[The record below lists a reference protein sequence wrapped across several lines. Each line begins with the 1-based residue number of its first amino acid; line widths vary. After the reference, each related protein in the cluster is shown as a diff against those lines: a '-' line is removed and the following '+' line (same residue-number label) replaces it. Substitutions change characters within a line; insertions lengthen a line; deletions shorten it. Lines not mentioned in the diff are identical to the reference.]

1 MIAPPESPPGGRVLV
16 VDDDRALLT
25 TLSDI
30 LGLKGYAVE
39 TAQRGLEAL
48 DLVLK
53 SEDPP
58 LVVLLDVGLPDISGL
73 EIARRIS
80 HEGGVT
86 QVVMLTGDATLESAI
101 AAVRAASVDYL
112 VKPVE
117 PKRLFETIG
126 RASDRALRRSAESA
140 LELERRRKSE
150 ILEASPV
157 GFAVLTA
164 DGRIEY
170 VNQEGAALLGLD
182 AGEWS
187 DVSRREH
194 VEEWLAST
202 RRTSFDE
209 EGSADHPYAFAD
221 GEARILSCKVRT
233 LRSRDGSEEGAIF
246 AFTDVTESRRV
257 EERLRQTQKLEAVG
271 RLAGGVAHDFNNLLT
286 VITAHAELMAT
297 DLAEESPH
305 RSDLLAIQE
314 AATQAAAV
322 ASQLLTFSRRE
333 PGRIEATDLNTVV
346 RGLHGLLTRTIGRGI
361 ALEADLEPTLPAVEA
376 DAGFLRQ
383 VIMNLAMNA
392 RDAMEG
398 GGVLTFRTSRPEPG
412 EIASDGLG
420 VESDVPWV
428 CLDVVDTGHGMDAET
443 KARIFEPFFTT
454 KLEGKGTGLGLATVY
469 GIVSQM
475 GGVIDVTSAIGVG
488 TTFRVMLLATSKA
501 VDSQPDADP
510 TPTTQG
516 RTVLIVDDQDAVR
529 TALRRL
535 LVREGHRV
543 LEASHGREAV
553 EIAQRYHERIDL
565 LMTDHRMPGLSPE
578 RYVPMVVEAHPEV
591 RVMVVTGSASS
602 DALAGLETPAGKPL
616 VLPKPFDAEGI
627 RRAVRELL
635 G

>member
-1 MIAPPESPPGGRVLV
+1 MLV

-30 LGLKGYAVE
+30 LGLQGYSVE

-53 SEDPP
+53 TEEPP

-73 EIARRIS
+73 EIAQRIS
-80 HEGGVT
+80 HHGGVT

-126 RASDRALRRSAESA
+126 RASDRALRRSAETA
-140 LELERRRKSE
+140 LELERRRQSE

-157 GFAVLTA
+157 AFAVLTA
-164 DGRIEY
+164 GGGIEY
-170 VNQEGAALLGLD
+170 VNQEGAALLGLN
-182 AGEWS
+182 AGEPS
-187 DVSRREH
+187 EASRRRH
-194 VEEWLAST
+194 VEEWLAGVK
-202 RRTSFDE
+202 RTSFDE
-209 EGSADHPYAFAD
+209 EASADHSYSLAGAEERVF
-221 GEARILSCKVRT
+221 SCKVRT
-233 LRSRDGSEEGAIF
+233 LRSREGSEEGALF

-286 VITAHAELMAT
+286 VITAHAELMAA
-297 DLAEESPH
+297 DLGEESPH
-305 RSDLLAIQE
+305 LTDLLTIQE
-314 AATQAAAV
+314 AASQAAAV
-322 ASQLLTFSRRE
+322 VGQLLTFSRRE
-333 PGRIEATDLNTVV
+333 PGRIEATDLNAVV

-361 ALEADLEPTLPAVEA
+361 ALEADLDPTLPAVEA

-398 GGVLTFRTSRPEPG
+398 GGVLTFRTSRPGPG
-412 EIASDGLG
+412 EIATEGLG
-420 VESDVPWV
+420 AESGLEWV
-428 CLDVVDTGHGMDAET
+428 FLDVVDTGHGMDAET
-443 KARIFEPFFTT
+443 RARIFEPFFTT

-469 GIVSQM
+469 GIVSQL
-475 GGVIDVTSAIGVG
+475 GGVIDVTSALGVG
-488 TTFRVMLLATSKA
+488 TTFRVMLPATSKA
-501 VDSQPDADP
+501 IAPQPDTDSTP

-516 RTVLIVDDQDAVR
+516 RTVLIVDDEDGIR

-535 LVREGHRV
+535 LVLEGHRV

-553 EIAQRYHERIDL
+553 EIAQHYRERIDL
-565 LMTDHRMPGLSPE
+565 LMTDHRMPGLPPE
-578 RYVPMVVEAHPEV
+578 QYVPMIVEAHPEV
-591 RVMVVTGSASS
+591 RVMVVTGSAMG
-602 DALAGLETPAGKPL
+602 DVLAGLEAPSGQPL
-616 VLPKPFDAEGI
+616 VLRKPFNAEDV
-627 RRAVRELL
+627 RRAVRDVL